1 MSKNTQLTY
10 YQKNRDAILSKA
22 KDSYKNNSDTIKK
35 EARDK
40 YNIPEEKIK
49 KIIYEKIKY
58 NMTEEQENKRR
69 EYERNRHCNM
79 TEEEKNKR
87 REYARNRC
95 HTLIKVC

>member
-1 MSKNTQLTY
+1 MLFQTK
-10 YQKNRDAILSKA
+10 QKIVTK
-22 KDSYKNNSDTIKK
+22 TIVIKKK

-69 EYERNRHCNM
+69 EYEKNRHCYM
-79 TEEEKNKR
+79 TEEEK
-87 REYARNRC
+87 
-95 HTLIKVC
+95 IKEENMQEIDIIC

>member
-1 MSKNTQLTY
+1 MSANTQLTY
-10 YQKNRDAILSKA
+10 YRKSRDAILSKA
-22 KDSYKNNSDTIKK
+22 KDYYKNNSDKIKK

-69 EYERNRHCNM
+69 EYERNRHCNV
-79 TEEEKNKR
+79 TEEEK
-87 REYARNRC
+87 
-95 HTLIKVC
+95 IKEENMQEIDII

>member
-1 MSKNTQLTY
+1 MLFQTK
-10 YQKNRDAILSKA
+10 QKIVTK
-22 KDSYKNNSDTIKK
+22 TIVIKKK

-69 EYERNRHCNM
+69 EYEKNRRCYM
-79 TEEEKNKR
+79 TEEEK
-87 REYARNRC
+87 
-95 HTLIKVC
+95 IKEENMQEIDIIC

>member
-1 MSKNTQLTY
+1 MSANTKLTY
-10 YQKNRDAILSKA
+10 YRKSRDAILSKA
-22 KDSYKNNSDTIKK
+22 KDYYKNNSDKIKK

-79 TEEEKNKR
+79 TEEEK
-87 REYARNRC
+87 
-95 HTLIKVC
+95 IKEENMQEIDII

>member
-1 MSKNTQLTY
+1 MLFQTK
-10 YQKNRDAILSKA
+10 QKIVTK
-22 KDSYKNNSDTIKK
+22 TIVIKKK

-79 TEEEKNKR
+79 TEEEK
-87 REYARNRC
+87 
-95 HTLIKVC
+95 IKEEDMQEIDII